1 MPESVRWLV
10 AQGRNDEAKKIIER
24 VAIVNNV
31 DVPRHLLDVHNVELR
46 PVDGTLSVTSSNI
59 EHVNETRQEA
69 KIKKTVL
76 DLLRTPVMR
85 KRSFTLFFCWCVCA
99 LVYYGL
105 SSNSSTLGGNIFV
118 DFISTMLVEIPSCIL
133 NFLVLDRLGRKS
145 MLTFSCLLGGVACFT
160 SGFIPQG
167 YYKLIVALSL
177 LGKFGISAAFSILYI
192 YSAEIF
198 PTEYRSVG
206 VGTCSMCAR
215 LGGILASFI
224 VSLADI
230 YKPLPLLIF
239 GVLSLVSGCLTVFLP
254 ETVGCKL
261 PQTLQESEAFGSD
274 ESIWCFRCC
283 CSCQNPST
291 PEESVAVDD
300 NTTKLCKICNKSV
313 KY

>member
-133 NFLVLDRLGRKS
+133 NFLVLDRWSRVLHIR
-145 MLTFSCLLGGVACFT
+145 
-160 SGFIPQG
+160 
-167 YYKLIVALSL
+167 
-177 LGKFGISAAFSILYI
+177 I
-192 YSAEIF
+192 Y
-198 PTEYRSVG
+198 
-206 VGTCSMCAR
+206 
-215 LGGILASFI
+215 
-224 VSLADI
+224 
-230 YKPLPLLIF
+230 
-239 GVLSLVSGCLTVFLP
+239 
-254 ETVGCKL
+254 
-261 PQTLQESEAFGSD
+261 
-274 ESIWCFRCC
+274 
-283 CSCQNPST
+283 PSR
-291 PEESVAVDD
+291 
-300 NTTKLCKICNKSV
+300 
-313 KY
+313 